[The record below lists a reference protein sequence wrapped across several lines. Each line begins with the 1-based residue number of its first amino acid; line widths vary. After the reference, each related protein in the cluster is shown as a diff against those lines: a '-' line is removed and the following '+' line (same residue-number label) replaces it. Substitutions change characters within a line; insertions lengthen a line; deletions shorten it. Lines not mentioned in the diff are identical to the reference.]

1 MGTRSVRI
9 TWAGESRPV
18 YLALQNSL
26 FEVCVGEGG
35 VDDDVGMD
43 VSAACVTDSRA
54 PFPTMMEEEKGREE
68 WRLPALEDMWFVAPV
83 SRNHS
88 EALGGGVA
96 TPAELSAWLLQTVP
110 GDGGGSCG
118 RW

>member
-43 VSAACVTDSRA
+43 VSALWWGSSLR
-54 PFPTMMEEEKGREE
+54 
-68 WRLPALEDMWFVAPV
+68 
-83 SRNHS
+83 SS
-88 EALGGGVA
+88 EVA
-96 TPAELSAWLLQTVP
+96 TTSSAREMP
-110 GDGGGSCG
+110 
-118 RW
+118 